1 MRRRRKVMMGR
12 VDEIV
17 DLKPRLR
24 RVDWAAH
31 RRAAIEIG
39 LDNEN

>member
-1 MRRRRKVMMGR
+1 MKVTMER
-12 VDEIV
+12 VGEIV

-24 RVDWAAH
+24 RVDWTWTAH

-39 LDNEN
+39 LDNES

>member
-1 MRRRRKVMMGR
+1 MKVMMGR
-12 VDEIV
+12 VGEIV